1 MTALPS
7 LQLAISN
14 AWLVLVAYGI
24 GFLLALRRFSKGER
38 ERLFADPKKPLR
50 GIKRATLHFGQLVAF
65 AFIVLM
71 VFTPIT
77 RKFWPLI
84 LGIAIYVVGYFTV
97 VVALRY
103 FRFANEGQ
111 PAKDGP
117 YRVSRNPQWL
127 GLFLVLMGTAILS
140 AAWLPIAMVLLV
152 GIIYHIQ
159 ILEEERA
166 CATLY
171 GEDYIN
177 YLHQVPRYLLC
188 A

>member
-7 LQLAISN
+7 LQLAVSN
-14 AWLVLVAYGI
+14 TWLLLVAYGI
-24 GFLLALRRFSKGER
+24 GFLLALRPFSKGDR

-50 GIKRATLHFGQLVAF
+50 GIKRVTLHSGQLIAF

-77 RKFWPLI
+77 RKFGPLI
-84 LGIAIYVVGYFTV
+84 LGMAIYVVGYFTI

-103 FRFANEGQ
+103 FRLANEGQ

-117 YRVSRNPQWL
+117 YRVSRNPQWV
-127 GLFLVLMGTAILS
+127 GLFMVLMGTAILS
-140 AAWLPIAMVLLV
+140 AAWLPIAMVLIV
-152 GIIYHIQ
+152 ACIYHLQ

-171 GEDYIN
+171 GDDYIN
-177 YLHQVPRYLLC
+177 YLHRVPRYFLW